1 MSSDQEKTESLPV
14 GEGFWAWGG
23 RMHRENKNSEEP
35 CGGQPYAAYAYTPH
49 YEQNILRSVDEFIIP
64 VRVGTGNEN
73 KKLGNE

>member
-1 MSSDQEKTESLPV
+1 MR
-14 GEGFWAWGG
+14 GIA
-23 RMHRENKNSEEP
+23 
-35 CGGQPYAAYAYTPH
+35 YAAYAYTPH